1 MNNKETDMENLKSYV
16 SNRVS
21 CNKQQLA
28 NIKDAINDCLN
39 RIEDYVE
46 KIRTREYCYI
56 DNIKSISE
64 LASRLRVLLE
74 LDLMLNTNLSV
85 STHIEKELELLENDA
100 K

>member
-1 MNNKETDMENLKSYV
+1 MNSKNSRIKTLSGYV
-16 SNRVS
+16 SNRVQ

-28 NIKDAINDCLN
+28 NTTDAINDYLN

-46 KIRTREYCYI
+46 KIRRREYCYI
-56 DNIKSISE
+56 DNIKAISE

>member
-1 MNNKETDMENLKSYV
+1 MNSKNSRINTLNGYV
-16 SNRVS
+16 SNRVQ

-28 NIKDAINDCLN
+28 NIKDAINDYLD
-39 RIEDYVE
+39 RIEDCVE

-64 LASRLRVLLE
+64 LAQRLRVLVE
-74 LDLMLNTNLSV
+74 LDLMYNTNLSV
-85 STHIEKELELLENDA
+85 STHIEKELELLKNDT

>member
-1 MNNKETDMENLKSYV
+1 MNSKNSRLKTLNGYV
-16 SNRVS
+16 SNRVQ

-28 NIKDAINDCLN
+28 NIKDAINDYLD
-39 RIEDYVE
+39 RIEDCVE

-64 LASRLRVLLE
+64 LAQRLRVLVE
-74 LDLMLNTNLSV
+74 LDLMYNTNLSV
-85 STHIEKELELLENDA
+85 STHIEKELELLKNDT